1 MDHSPSQ
8 LGDAGDGDALPDDL
22 AALYRADA
30 QHDVIDVDAGWTS
43 LRPRLRGLLRQR
55 RIAIFVA
62 AAAVTSALAA
72 SLLFALRAT
81 PHVPPGQAVPALSS
95 PAATTTRVIPD
106 SSYLQVVADLERALH
121 DGHDR
126 LAPETAAAI
135 DGSLAA
141 IDRAIH
147 DAQTAL
153 TADPANDYIAVW
165 LETIRRRK
173 VAALR
178 QAVSDLSSAS

>member
-8 LGDAGDGDALPDDL
+8 IGDAGDGDALPDDL
-22 AALYRADA
+22 AAVYRADA

-43 LRPRLRGLLRQR
+43 LRPRIRGRLRQR
-55 RIAIFVA
+55 RIAIFVAA

-72 SLLFALRAT
+72 SLLFTLRAT

-106 SSYLQVVADLERALH
+106 SSYQQVVADLERALH

-126 LAPETAAAI
+126 LAPET
-135 DGSLAA
+135 
-141 IDRAIH
+141 
-147 DAQTAL
+147 
-153 TADPANDYIAVW
+153 
-165 LETIRRRK
+165 
-173 VAALR
+173 
-178 QAVSDLSSAS
+178 